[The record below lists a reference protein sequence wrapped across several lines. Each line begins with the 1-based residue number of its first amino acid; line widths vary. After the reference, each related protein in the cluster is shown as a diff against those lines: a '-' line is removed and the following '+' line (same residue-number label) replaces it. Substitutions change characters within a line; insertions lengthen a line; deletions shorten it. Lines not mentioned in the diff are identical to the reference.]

1 MDDAIFVVR
10 ADGTGMAQQGW
21 CEARDD
27 VRTRAEIDIEG
38 VKSVNENINVEQD
51 L

>member
-21 CEARDD
+21 CEARDND
-27 VRTRAEIDIEG
+27 IRTTAEIDIER
-38 VKSVNENINVEQD
+38 VNDNINAEQD